1 MIEPMTPQPSAQF
14 IDDVKVALE
23 HLYDFAFL
31 QKLELAQRLNQAQ
44 LADSHKQSGQTLG
57 HHLRR
62 ELIEAIEA
70 LSPEPG
76 AAAHTPDMRQ
86 YHLLQLHYVEGLTV
100 QEVGQRLGLSTRQT
114 HRSLRKA
121 EESVATVLW
130 ARMPST
136 AAAVPPT
143 DLSAA
148 QLSSV
153 QAEFAQLETSL
164 QPTDL
169 GQLLHEAQKAVAP
182 LAQARGVTFQRQEPW
197 PRLVVS
203 VDTAVSRQLLVSV
216 LSRLIQATQQQTI
229 TLHAAPGDEMARLT
243 LAFPAVQPLALNFVD
258 DQVIAPLAERLGWLI
273 EVGDGVEDGRYQ
285 LQLQIPLHGPVV
297 LVVDDNQGLVE
308 LLERYLTGHNC
319 RVIAA
324 NSGKEGLE
332 VLSRTTPDAII
343 LDAMM
348 PDVSGWDVLQTIR
361 TRVETADTPVIIC
374 SVFNDPELAYALG
387 ASHFISK
394 PVSRDQILTALRQLK
409 VV

>member
-1 MIEPMTPQPSAQF
+1 MTPQPSAQF
-14 IDDVKVALE
+14 IDDVKIALE

-44 LADSHKQSGQTLG
+44 LADSHKQAGQTLG

-130 ARMPST
+130 ARMPSA

-182 LAQARGVTFQRQEPW
+182 LAQARGVMFQRQEPW

-229 TLHAAPGDEMARLT
+229 TLHGALGEEMARLT
-243 LAFPAVQPLALNFVD
+243 LAFPAAQPLALNFAD

-273 EVGDGVEDGRYQ
+273 KVGDGVEDGRYQ

-324 NSGKEGLE
+324 NSGREGLE
-332 VLSRTTPDAII
+332 VLNRTTPDAII

>member
-1 MIEPMTPQPSAQF
+1 MSEMHTPQPSQEF
-14 IDDVKVALE
+14 VEGVKQALE

-31 QKLELAQRLNQAQ
+31 QKLTLAQQ
-44 LADSHKQSGQTLG
+44 LANSKKRASQTLG
-57 HHLRR
+57 HSLRR

-86 YHLLQLHYVEGLTV
+86 YNLLQLHYVEGLTV

-121 EESVATVLW
+121 EESVATILW
-130 ARMPST
+130 VRLQPGET
-136 AAAVPPT
+136 AET
-143 DLSAA
+143 SAA

-153 QAEFAQLETSL
+153 QAEIAQLETTL

-169 GQLLHEAQKAVAP
+169 VLLLSEAQKAVAP
-182 LAQARGVTFQRQEPW
+182 LAQTRDVTFHLDEQLSRP
-197 PRLVVS
+197 VVS
-203 VDTAVSRQLLVSV
+203 VDTAVSRQLLVSI
-216 LSRLIQATQQQTI
+216 LSRLVQATQQQTI
-229 TLHAAPGDEMARLT
+229 LIGCTLAEEMALLSFTFPTSAPLT
-243 LAFPAVQPLALNFVD
+243 HDFAAD
-258 DQVIAPLAERLGWLI
+258 TVIAPLAQRLGWQMATI
-273 EVGDGVEDGRYQ
+273 TQTNDVYD
-285 LQLQIPLHGPVV
+285 LQVSIPLHGPLV

-324 NSGKEGLE
+324 NSGQEGLQLLE
-332 VLSRTTPDAII
+332 QATPDAII

-348 PDVSGWDVLQTIR
+348 PGLSGWDVLQTIR
-361 TRVETADTPVIIC
+361 TRVETAGTPVIIC

-394 PVSRDQILTALRQLK
+394 PVSRDQILSALRQLN

>member
-1 MIEPMTPQPSAQF
+1 MTPQPSDQF

-31 QKLELAQRLNQAQ
+31 QKLTLAQQ
-44 LADSHKQSGQTLG
+44 LADSNKRPSQTLG

-86 YHLLQLHYVEGLTV
+86 YNLLQLHYVEGLTV

-121 EESVATVLW
+121 EESIATILW
-130 ARMPST
+130 ARVQSVAT
-136 AAAVPPT
+136 AVSEE

-153 QAEFAQLETSL
+153 QAEFAQLETTL

-169 GQLLHEAQKAVAP
+169 GQLLQEAQKAVAP
-182 LAQARGVTFQRQEPW
+182 LAQTRGVTFQREEPW

-229 TLHAAPGDEMARLT
+229 TIQGALGEEMARLT
-243 LAFPAVQPLALNFVD
+243 LTFPVSQPLALNFVD
-258 DQVIAPLAERLGWLI
+258 DEVIAPLAEKLGWLI
-273 EVGDGVEDGRYQ
+273 EVAEGNGRYQ

-324 NSGKEGLE
+324 NSGQEGLE
-332 VLSRTTPDAII
+332 VLNRTTPDAII

-361 TRVETADTPVIIC
+361 TRVETAVTPVIIC

-394 PVSRDQILTALRQLK
+394 PVSRDQILTALRQLN

>member
-1 MIEPMTPQPSAQF
+1 MTDAITPEPAPDFVDA
-14 IDDVKVALE
+14 VKLALE

-31 QKLELAQRLNQAQ
+31 HKLVLAQQLPLAQ
-44 LADSHKQSGQTLG
+44 QLTDSKKRPGQTLG

-86 YHLLQLHYVEGLTV
+86 YNLLQLHYVEGLTV

-114 HRSLRKA
+114 HRLLRKA
-121 EESVATVLW
+121 EESVATILW
-130 ARMPST
+130 ARVQ
-136 AAAVPPT
+136 AAADSPD

-153 QAEFAQLETSL
+153 QVEIAQLETTL

-169 GQLLHEAQKAVAP
+169 VQLLLEAQKAVAP
-182 LAQARGVTFQRQEPW
+182 LAQTRSVAFAVDQSL
-197 PRLVVS
+197 PRMVVS
-203 VDTAVSRQLLVSV
+203 VDTAVSRQLLVSM
-216 LSRLIQATQQQTI
+216 LSRLVQATQRQTI
-229 TLHAAPGDEMARLT
+229 TIHGSLGDEMAL
-243 LAFPAVQPLALNFVD
+243 LSLSFPTAKPLAHDFAA
-258 DQVIAPLAERLGWLI
+258 DQVIAPLAERLGWQIL
-273 EVGDGVEDGRYQ
+273 VPNHADGRYQ
-285 LQLQIPLHGPVV
+285 LQVKIPLYGPVV

-319 RVIAA
+319 RVIPA
-324 NSGKEGLE
+324 NSGEEGLE
-332 VLSRTTPDAII
+332 VLNRTTPDAII

-361 TRVETADTPVIIC
+361 TRPETAETPVIIC

-394 PVSRDQILTALRQLK
+394 PVSRDQILTALRQLN

>member
-1 MIEPMTPQPSAQF
+1 MSETVIPEPAPEFVDS
-14 IDDVKVALE
+14 VKLALE

-31 QKLELAQRLNQAQ
+31 QKLPLAQRLSAAQ
-44 LADSHKQSGQTLG
+44 QGNSKKRPSQTLG

-86 YHLLQLHYVEGLTV
+86 YNLLQLHYVEGLTV

-121 EESVATVLW
+121 EESVATILW
-130 ARMPST
+130 AQVQSAT
-136 AAAVPPT
+136 AAQD

-153 QAEFAQLETSL
+153 QAEFAQLETTL

-169 GQLLHEAQKAVAP
+169 VQLLREAQKAVAP
-182 LAQARGVTFQRQEPW
+182 LAQSREVTFELVEPV
-197 PRLVVS
+197 PRMVVS
-203 VDTAVSRQLLVSV
+203 VDTAVSRQLLVSI

-229 TLHAAPGDEMARLT
+229 TIYGLLGEEMAL
-243 LAFPAVQPLALNFVD
+243 LSLSFPATEPLAHDFAS
-258 DQVIAPLAERLGWLI
+258 DQVIAPLAERLGWQM
-273 EVGDGVEDGRYQ
+273 ETKDEGNGRYQ
-285 LQLQIPLHGPVV
+285 LQVKIPLHGPVV

-324 NSGKEGLE
+324 NSGEEGLE

-348 PDVSGWDVLQTIR
+348 PDVSGWDVLQAIR
-361 TRVETADTPVIIC
+361 TRPETAETPVIIC

-394 PVSRDQILTALRQLK
+394 PVSRDQILTALRQLN
-409 VV
+409 VVV

>member
-14 IDDVKVALE
+14 IDDVKIALE

-114 HRSLRKA
+114 HRSPLRKA

-130 ARMPST
+130 ARMPSA

-164 QPTDL
+164 QATDL

-182 LAQARGVTFQRQEPW
+182 LAQTRGVMFQRQEPW
-197 PRLVVS
+197 PKLVVS

-229 TLHAAPGDEMARLT
+229 TLHAALGEEMARLT
-243 LAFPAVQPLALNFVD
+243 LAFPSSSAVG
-258 DQVIAPLAERLGWLI
+258 AEFCGRP
-273 EVGDGVEDGRYQ
+273 GDCAAGGAV
-285 LQLQIPLHGPVV
+285 
-297 LVVDDNQGLVE
+297 GLV
-308 LLERYLTGHNC
+308 
-319 RVIAA
+319 
-324 NSGKEGLE
+324 
-332 VLSRTTPDAII
+332 D
-343 LDAMM
+343 
-348 PDVSGWDVLQTIR
+348 
-361 TRVETADTPVIIC
+361 
-374 SVFNDPELAYALG
+374 
-387 ASHFISK
+387 
-394 PVSRDQILTALRQLK
+394 
-409 VV
+409 

>member
-1 MIEPMTPQPSAQF
+1 MIEPMTPQPAQSF

-31 QKLELAQRLNQAQ
+31 QKLPLAQRLPDGKNRA
-44 LADSHKQSGQTLG
+44 SQTLG

-86 YHLLQLHYVEGLTV
+86 YNLLQLHYVEGLTV
-100 QEVGQRLGLSTRQT
+100 QEVGQRLGLSTRQA

-121 EESVATVLW
+121 EESVATILW
-130 ARMPST
+130 ARVQSVE
-136 AAAVPPT
+136 AEG

-148 QLSSV
+148 ELSSV
-153 QAEFAQLETSL
+153 QAEIAQLETTL
-164 QPTDL
+164 QPTNL
-169 GQLLHEAQKAVAP
+169 VQLLQEAQKAVAP
-182 LAQARGVTFQRQEPW
+182 LAQARSVTFVLDDPL

-203 VDTAVSRQLLVSV
+203 VDTAVSRQLLVSI
-216 LSRLIQATQQQTI
+216 LSRLIQAARQQHITI
-229 TLHAAPGDEMARLT
+229 HGALSEEVALLT
-243 LAFPAVQPLALNFVD
+243 LTFPTPEPLSRDFASD
-258 DQVIAPLAERLGWLI
+258 AVIAPLAERLGWQI
-273 EVGDGVEDGRYQ
+273 SAVGQIDGRYQ
-285 LQLQIPLHGPVV
+285 LKIKIPLHGPVV

-324 NSGKEGLE
+324 NSGAEGLD
-332 VLSRTTPDAII
+332 LLNQTTPDAII

-361 TRVETADTPVIIC
+361 TRVETAVTPVIVC

>member
-1 MIEPMTPQPSAQF
+1 MIEAMIPQPSSEF

-31 QKLELAQRLNQAQ
+31 QKLPLAQLLSQSQ
-44 LADSHKQSGQTLG
+44 LGDSHKRPGQTLG

-86 YHLLQLHYVEGLTV
+86 YNLLQLHYVEGLIV

-121 EESVATVLW
+121 EESVATILW
-130 ARMPST
+130 ARVQ
-136 AAAVPPT
+136 AAAAEAEDDV
-143 DLSAA
+143 SAA

-153 QAEFAQLETSL
+153 QAEFAQLETTL

-169 GQLLHEAQKAVAP
+169 AQLLEEAQKAVAP
-182 LAQARGVTFQRQEPW
+182 LAQSRNVRFEQSEPW

-216 LSRLIQATQQQTI
+216 LSRLIQATQGQTI
-229 TLHAAPGDEMARLT
+229 ALAGNSGEEMARLT
-243 LAFPAVQPLALNFVD
+243 LSFPTTEPLTQDFASD
-258 DQVIAPLAERLGWLI
+258 AVIAPLAERLGWRMKVTMD
-273 EVGDGVEDGRYQ
+273 EGNGRYQ
-285 LQLQIPLHGPVV
+285 LQIQIPLHGPVV

-324 NSGKEGLE
+324 NSGADGLE
-332 VLSRTTPDAII
+332 LLNRTTPDAII

-361 TRVETADTPVIIC
+361 TRPETAETPVIIC

-394 PVSRDQILTALRQLK
+394 PVSRDQILTALRQLQ

>member
-1 MIEPMTPQPSAQF
+1 MIELMIPQPSAQF

-31 QKLELAQRLNQAQ
+31 QKLDLALQ
-44 LADSHKQSGQTLG
+44 LAESNKRPSQTVG

-76 AAAHTPDMRQ
+76 VAAHTPDMRQ
-86 YHLLQLHYVEGLTV
+86 YNLLQLHYVEGLTV

-121 EESVATVLW
+121 EASVATILW
-130 ARMPST
+130 AKVQSLAT
-136 AAAVPPT
+136 AVPPN

-153 QAEFAQLETSL
+153 QAEFAQLETTL

-169 GQLLHEAQKAVAP
+169 GQLLQEAQKAVAP
-182 LAQARGVTFQRQEPW
+182 LAQARAVAFQREAPW

-203 VDTAVSRQLLVSV
+203 VDTAVSRQLLVSL

-229 TLHAAPGDEMARLT
+229 TIQGTLGEEMAQLT
-243 LAFPAVQPLALNFVD
+243 LWLPAPQPLALNFVAD
-258 DQVIAPLAERLGWLI
+258 KVIAPLAERLGWLI
-273 EVGDGVEDGRYQ
+273 EVGEGENGRYQ
-285 LQLQIPLHGPVV
+285 LQLQIPLHGPIV

-332 VLSRTTPDAII
+332 ILSRTTPDAII

-361 TRVETADTPVIIC
+361 TRVETAVTPVIIC

>member
-1 MIEPMTPQPSAQF
+1 MIEPMTPQPSTQF
-14 IDDVKVALE
+14 IDDVKIALE

-31 QKLELAQRLNQAQ
+31 QKLELAQRLNQAH

-121 EESVATVLW
+121 EESVATILW
-130 ARMPST
+130 ARVPSA
-136 AAAVPPT
+136 AAAVSPT

-153 QAEFAQLETSL
+153 QAEFAQLETTL
-164 QPTDL
+164 QPIDL

-182 LAQARGVTFQRQEPW
+182 LAQTRAVTFQRQEPW

-229 TLHAAPGDEMARLT
+229 TLHGALGDEMARLT
-243 LAFPAVQPLALNFVD
+243 LAFPAVQPLALNFAD

-273 EVGDGVEDGRYQ
+273 EAGEGNGRYQ

-324 NSGKEGLE
+324 NSGKEGLA
-332 VLSRTTPDAII
+332 VLNRTTPDAII

-348 PDVSGWDVLQTIR
+348 PDMSGWDVLQTIR
-361 TRVETADTPVIIC
+361 TRPETAETAVIIC

-394 PVSRDQILTALRQLK
+394 PVSRDQILTALRQLN

>member
-1 MIEPMTPQPSAQF
+1 MIETMTPQPPDQF
-14 IDDVKVALE
+14 VEDVKVALE

-31 QKLELAQRLNQAQ
+31 QNLALAQQ
-44 LADSHKQSGQTLG
+44 LASSKKRPSQTLG

-76 AAAHTPDMRQ
+76 AAAHAPDMRQ
-86 YHLLQLHYVEGLTV
+86 YNLLQLHYVEGLTV
-100 QEVGQRLGLSTRQT
+100 QDVGQRLGLSTRQT

-121 EESVATVLW
+121 EASVATILW
-130 ARMPST
+130 TRVQSAT
-136 AAAVPPT
+136 AVSQSPE
-143 DLSAA
+143 SAA

-153 QAEFAQLETSL
+153 QAEFAQLETTL

-169 GQLLHEAQKAVAP
+169 GQLLQEAQKAVAP
-182 LAQARGVTFQRQEPW
+182 LAQAREVTFQREEPW

-203 VDTAVSRQLLVSV
+203 VDTAVSRQLLLSV
-216 LSRLIQATQQQTI
+216 LSRLIQTTREQIITI
-229 TLHAAPGDEMARLT
+229 RGTLGEEMAQLS
-243 LAFPAVQPLALNFVD
+243 LSFPTAEPLAHNFASD
-258 DQVIAPLAERLGWLI
+258 SVIAPLAEKLGWKM
-273 EVGDGVEDGRYQ
+273 VVEGGNGRYQ
-285 LQLQIPLHGPVV
+285 LQIQIPLHGPVV

-324 NSGKEGLE
+324 NSGEEGLA
-332 VLSRTTPDAII
+332 VLNRTTPDAII

-361 TRVETADTPVIIC
+361 TRVETAETPVILC

>member
-1 MIEPMTPQPSAQF
+1 MIELMMPQPSAEF

-31 QKLELAQRLNQAQ
+31 QKLELAQLLSQAQ
-44 LADSHKQSGQTLG
+44 HADGSKRPSQTLG
-57 HHLRR
+57 HLLRR

-76 AAAHTPDMRQ
+76 AAAHTPDTRQ

-121 EESVATVLW
+121 EESVATILW
-130 ARMPST
+130 ARVQSVAT
-136 AAAVPPT
+136 AVPEN

-153 QAEFAQLETSL
+153 QAEFAQLETTL
-164 QPTDL
+164 HPTDL
-169 GQLLHEAQKAVAP
+169 AQLLHEAQKAVAP
-182 LAQARGVTFQRQEPW
+182 LAQTRGVTFQLPEPW

-229 TLHAAPGDEMARLT
+229 TIQGALGEEMAELT
-243 LAFPAVQPLALNFVD
+243 LAFPASQPLALNFAE
-258 DQVIAPLAERLGWLI
+258 DQVIAPLAERLGWEI
-273 EVGDGVEDGRYQ
+273 ATSVVENGRYQ

-332 VLSRTTPDAII
+332 VLNRTTPDAII

-361 TRVETADTPVIIC
+361 TRVETAVTPVIIC

-394 PVSRDQILTALRQLK
+394 PVSRDQILTALRQLN

>member
-1 MIEPMTPQPSAQF
+1 MTPQPSDQF

-31 QKLELAQRLNQAQ
+31 QKLTLAQQ
-44 LADSHKQSGQTLG
+44 LADSNKRPSQTLG

-86 YHLLQLHYVEGLTV
+86 YNLLQLHYVEGLTV

-121 EESVATVLW
+121 EESIATILW
-130 ARMPST
+130 ARVQSVAT
-136 AAAVPPT
+136 AVSED

-153 QAEFAQLETSL
+153 QAEFAQLETTL

-169 GQLLHEAQKAVAP
+169 GQLLQEAQKAVAP
-182 LAQARGVTFQRQEPW
+182 LAQTRGVTFQREEPW

-229 TLHAAPGDEMARLT
+229 TIQGALGEEMARLT
-243 LAFPAVQPLALNFVD
+243 LTFPVSQPLALNFVD
-258 DQVIAPLAERLGWLI
+258 DEVIAPLAEKLGWLI
-273 EVGDGVEDGRYQ
+273 EVAEGNGRYQ

-324 NSGKEGLE
+324 NSGQEGLE
-332 VLSRTTPDAII
+332 VLNRTTPDAII

-361 TRVETADTPVIIC
+361 TRVETAVTPVIIC

-394 PVSRDQILTALRQLK
+394 PVSRDQILTALRQLN

>member
-1 MIEPMTPQPSAQF
+1 MIESMTQQPSPQF

-31 QKLELAQRLNQAQ
+31 QKLELAQQ
-44 LADSHKQSGQTLG
+44 LADSKKRPSQTFG

-86 YHLLQLHYVEGLTV
+86 YNLLQLHYVEGLIV

-121 EESVATVLW
+121 EESVATILW
-130 ARMPST
+130 ARVQSAMVKLK
-136 AAAVPPT
+136 A
-143 DLSAA
+143 DQSAA

-153 QAEFAQLETSL
+153 QAEFAQLETTL
-164 QPTDL
+164 QPTNL
-169 GQLLHEAQKAVAP
+169 EQLLQDAQKAVAP
-182 LAQARGVTFQRQEPW
+182 LAQARQVTFTVEPPL
-197 PRLVVS
+197 PRMVVS

-216 LSRLIQATQQQTI
+216 LSRLIQAIQQQSI
-229 TLHAAPGDEMARLT
+229 LVQGAVGDEMALLT
-243 LAFPAVQPLALNFVD
+243 LTFPTVAPVANDFAGD
-258 DQVIAPLAERLGWLI
+258 AVIAPLAKRLGWQMI
-273 EVGDGVEDGRYQ
+273 VSEENKGNGRYQ
-285 LQLQIPLHGPVV
+285 LEIKIPLHGPVV

-324 NSGKEGLE
+324 NSGEEGLA

-361 TRVETADTPVIIC
+361 TRVETAVTPVIIC

-394 PVSRDQILTALRQLK
+394 PVSRDQILTALRQLN

>member
-14 IDDVKVALE
+14 IDDVKIALE

-31 QKLELAQRLNQAQ
+31 QKLALAQL
-44 LADSHKQSGQTLG
+44 LLDSNKRPSQTVG

-121 EESVATVLW
+121 EESVATILW
-130 ARMPST
+130 ARVQSVAT
-136 AAAVPPT
+136 AVPPD

-153 QAEFAQLETSL
+153 QAEFAQLETTL
-164 QPTDL
+164 QPSDL

-182 LAQARGVTFQRQEPW
+182 LAQAREVKFTRAEPW

-229 TLHAAPGDEMARLT
+229 TLQAALGEEMAQLS
-243 LAFPAVQPLALNFVD
+243 LAFPTAEPVPHDFASD
-258 DQVIAPLAERLGWLI
+258 SVIAPLAEKLGWKMAVV
-273 EVGDGVEDGRYQ
+273 VGNGRYQ

-324 NSGKEGLE
+324 NSGQEGLAI
-332 VLSRTTPDAII
+332 LNRTTPDAII

-361 TRVETADTPVIIC
+361 TRPESAETPVILC

>member
-1 MIEPMTPQPSAQF
+1 MTPQPSDQF

-31 QKLELAQRLNQAQ
+31 QKLTLAQQ
-44 LADSHKQSGQTLG
+44 LADSNKRPSQTLG

-86 YHLLQLHYVEGLTV
+86 YNLLQLHYVEGLTV

-121 EESVATVLW
+121 EESIATILW
-130 ARMPST
+130 ARVQSAAT
-136 AAAVPPT
+136 AVSEE

-153 QAEFAQLETSL
+153 QAEFAQLETTL

-169 GQLLHEAQKAVAP
+169 GQLLQEAQKAVAP
-182 LAQARGVTFQRQEPW
+182 LAQTRGVTFQREEPW

-229 TLHAAPGDEMARLT
+229 TIQGALGAEMARLT
-243 LAFPAVQPLALNFVD
+243 LTFPVSQPLALNFVD
-258 DQVIAPLAERLGWLI
+258 DEVIAPLAEKLGWLI
-273 EVGDGVEDGRYQ
+273 EVAEGNGRYQ

-324 NSGKEGLE
+324 NSGQEGLE
-332 VLSRTTPDAII
+332 VLNRTTPDAII

-361 TRVETADTPVIIC
+361 TRVETAVTPVIIC

-394 PVSRDQILTALRQLK
+394 PVSRDQILTALRQLN

>member
-1 MIEPMTPQPSAQF
+1 MIEPMMPQPTDPF
-14 IDDVKVALE
+14 IEDVKVALE

-31 QKLELAQRLNQAQ
+31 QHLQLAQQ
-44 LADSHKQSGQTLG
+44 LASSKKRPSQTLG

-86 YHLLQLHYVEGLTV
+86 YNLLQLHYVEGLTV

-121 EESVATVLW
+121 EASLATILW
-130 ARMPST
+130 ARVQSAT
-136 AAAVPPT
+136 AVSQT
-143 DLSAA
+143 SESAA

-153 QAEFAQLETSL
+153 QAEFAQLATTR

-169 GQLLHEAQKAVAP
+169 GQLLQEAQKAVAP
-182 LAQARGVTFQRQEPW
+182 LALARGVTFRLEEPW

-229 TLHAAPGDEMARLT
+229 AIHAALGEEMARLT
-243 LAFPAVQPLALNFVD
+243 LAFPAFQPLALNFVED
-258 DQVIAPLAERLGWLI
+258 KVIAPLAERLGWVI
-273 EVGDGVEDGRYQ
+273 EAQVGEGNGRYQ

-324 NSGKEGLE
+324 NSGEEGLA

-361 TRVETADTPVIIC
+361 TRVETAVTPVIIC

>member
-1 MIEPMTPQPSAQF
+1 MSDTVIPEPASEF
-14 IDDVKVALE
+14 VDNVKLALE
-23 HLYDFAFL
+23 HLYDFAYL
-31 QKLELAQRLNQAQ
+31 QKLPLAQQ
-44 LADSHKQSGQTLG
+44 LADNNKRPSQTLG

-86 YHLLQLHYVEGLTV
+86 YNLLQLHYVEGLTV
-100 QEVGQRLGLSTRQT
+100 QEVGQRLGLSTRQA

-121 EESVATVLW
+121 EESVATILW
-130 ARMPST
+130 ARVQT
-136 AAAVPPT
+136 AAAT
-143 DLSAA
+143 AEDDLSAA

-153 QAEFAQLETSL
+153 QAEFAQLETTL

-169 GQLLHEAQKAVAP
+169 VQLLQEAQKAVAP
-182 LAQARGVTFQRQEPW
+182 LAQSREVTFALDEPL
-197 PRLVVS
+197 PRMVVS
-203 VDTAVSRQLLVSV
+203 VDTAVSRQLLVSI
-216 LSRLIQATQQQTI
+216 LSRFIQATQQQTI
-229 TLHAAPGDEMARLT
+229 TIRGLLGDEMALLS
-243 LAFPAVQPLALNFVD
+243 LAFPTAEPLAHDFASD
-258 DQVIAPLAERLGWLI
+258 EVIAPLAERLGWQMVAND
-273 EVGDGVEDGRYQ
+273 EGNGRYQ
-285 LQLQIPLHGPVV
+285 LQVKIPLYGPVV

-324 NSGKEGLE
+324 NSGEEGLA

-361 TRVETADTPVIIC
+361 TRPETAGTPVIIC

>member
-1 MIEPMTPQPSAQF
+1 MTPQPSDQF

-31 QKLELAQRLNQAQ
+31 QKLTLAQQ
-44 LADSHKQSGQTLG
+44 LADSNKRPSQTLG

-86 YHLLQLHYVEGLTV
+86 YNLLQLHYVEGLTV

-121 EESVATVLW
+121 EESIATILW
-130 ARMPST
+130 ARVQSAAT
-136 AAAVPPT
+136 AVSEE

-153 QAEFAQLETSL
+153 QAEFAQLETTL

-169 GQLLHEAQKAVAP
+169 GQLLREAQKAVAP
-182 LAQARGVTFQRQEPW
+182 LAQAREVVFHLQEPW

-229 TLHAAPGDEMARLT
+229 TIQGALGEEMARLT
-243 LAFPAVQPLALNFVD
+243 LAFPVSQPLALNFAD
-258 DQVIAPLAERLGWLI
+258 DEVIAPLAEKLGWLI
-273 EVGDGVEDGRYQ
+273 EAAEENGRYQ

-332 VLSRTTPDAII
+332 VLNRTTPDAII

-348 PDVSGWDVLQTIR
+348 PDVSGWDVLQAIR
-361 TRVETADTPVIIC
+361 TRVETAVTPVIIC

-394 PVSRDQILTALRQLK
+394 PVSRDQILTALRQLN

>member
-1 MIEPMTPQPSAQF
+1 MSDPVTREPTPEFVDA
-14 IDDVKVALE
+14 VKLALE
-23 HLYDFAFL
+23 HLYDFTVL
-31 QKLELAQRLNQAQ
+31 QKLPLAQLLSEAQ
-44 LADSHKQSGQTLG
+44 LANSKKRPSQTLG

-70 LSPEPG
+70 LSPAPG

-86 YHLLQLHYVEGLTV
+86 YNLLQLHYVEGLTV

-121 EESVATVLW
+121 EESVATILW
-130 ARMPST
+130 ARVQ
-136 AAAVPPT
+136 AAAANVQD

-153 QAEFAQLETSL
+153 QAEIAQLETTL

-169 GQLLHEAQKAVAP
+169 VQLLREAQKAVAP
-182 LAQARGVTFQRQEPW
+182 LAQSREVTFELVEPLA
-197 PRLVVS
+197 RMVVS
-203 VDTAVSRQLLVSV
+203 VDTAVSRQLLVSI
-216 LSRLIQATQQQTI
+216 LSRLIQATQQQIITI
-229 TLHAAPGDEMARLT
+229 RGSLGEEMAL
-243 LAFPAVQPLALNFVD
+243 LLLSFPTAEPLAHDFAGD
-258 DQVIAPLAERLGWLI
+258 KVIAPLAERLGWQM
-273 EVGDGVEDGRYQ
+273 EVGDEGDGRYQ
-285 LQLQIPLHGPVV
+285 LQVKIPLHGPVV

-324 NSGKEGLE
+324 NSGEEGLE

-361 TRVETADTPVIIC
+361 TRPETAETPVIIC

-394 PVSRDQILTALRQLK
+394 PVSRDQILTALRQLS

>member
-1 MIEPMTPQPSAQF
+1 MIGSMTPQPSDQF

-31 QKLELAQRLNQAQ
+31 QKLALAQL
-44 LADSHKQSGQTLG
+44 LLDSHKRTGQTVG

-62 ELIEAIEA
+62 ELIEAVEA

-121 EESVATVLW
+121 EESVATILW
-130 ARMPST
+130 ARVQ
-136 AAAVPPT
+136 AAATAVPE
-143 DLSAA
+143 DDRSAA

-153 QAEFAQLETSL
+153 QAEFAQLETTL

-169 GQLLHEAQKAVAP
+169 GQLVQEAQKAVAP
-182 LAQARGVTFQRQEPW
+182 LAQARAVIFQLAEPW
-197 PRLVVS
+197 PRMVVS

-216 LSRLIQATQQQTI
+216 LSRLIQATQAQTI
-229 TLHAAPGDEMARLT
+229 TIQGALGEEMARLT
-243 LAFPAVQPLALNFVD
+243 LAFPAPQPLALNFVAD
-258 DQVIAPLAERLGWLI
+258 KVIAPLAERLGWVI
-273 EVGDGVEDGRYQ
+273 EVGAGGNGRYQ

-324 NSGKEGLE
+324 NSGQEGLD
-332 VLSRTTPDAII
+332 VLNRTTPDAII

-361 TRVETADTPVIIC
+361 TRVETAVTPVIIC

>member
-1 MIEPMTPQPSAQF
+1 MTPQPSDQF

-31 QKLELAQRLNQAQ
+31 QKLTLAQQ
-44 LADSHKQSGQTLG
+44 LADSNKRPSQTLG

-86 YHLLQLHYVEGLTV
+86 YNLLQLHYVEGLTV

-121 EESVATVLW
+121 EESIATILW
-130 ARMPST
+130 ARVQSVAT
-136 AAAVPPT
+136 AVSEE

-153 QAEFAQLETSL
+153 QAEFAQLETTL

-169 GQLLHEAQKAVAP
+169 GQLLQEAQKAVAP
-182 LAQARGVTFQRQEPW
+182 LAQTRGVTFQREEPW

-229 TLHAAPGDEMARLT
+229 TIQGALGAEMARLT
-243 LAFPAVQPLALNFVD
+243 LTFPVSQPLALNFVD
-258 DQVIAPLAERLGWLI
+258 DEVIAPLAEKLGWLI
-273 EVGDGVEDGRYQ
+273 EVAEGNGRYQ

-324 NSGKEGLE
+324 NSGQEGLE
-332 VLSRTTPDAII
+332 VLNRTTPDAII

-361 TRVETADTPVIIC
+361 TRVETAETPVVIC

-394 PVSRDQILTALRQLK
+394 PVSRDQILTALRQLN

>member
-1 MIEPMTPQPSAQF
+1 MIEPMTQQPSPQF

-31 QKLELAQRLNQAQ
+31 QKLALAQQ
-44 LADSHKQSGQTLG
+44 LADSKKRPSQTLG

-86 YHLLQLHYVEGLTV
+86 YNLLQLHYVEGLTV

-121 EESVATVLW
+121 EASVATILW
-130 ARMPST
+130 ARVQSASARPQ
-136 AAAVPPT
+136 A
-143 DLSAA
+143 DQSAA

-153 QAEFAQLETSL
+153 QAEFAQLETTL

-169 GQLLHEAQKAVAP
+169 GQLLQEAQKAVSP
-182 LAQARGVTFQRQEPW
+182 LAQARGVSFQLQEPW

-203 VDTAVSRQLLVSV
+203 VDTAVSRQLLLSV

-229 TLHAAPGDEMARLT
+229 TIQGALGEEMAQLT
-243 LAFPAVQPLALNFVD
+243 LSFPAQEPLAHDFGSD
-258 DQVIAPLAERLGWLI
+258 SVIAPLAEKLGWKMA
-273 EVGDGVEDGRYQ
+273 VGAVGNGRYQ
-285 LQLQIPLHGPVV
+285 LQIQIPLHGPVV

-319 RVIAA
+319 RVIPA

-332 VLSRTTPDAII
+332 LLNRTTPDAII

-361 TRVETADTPVIIC
+361 TRVETAETPVIIC

-394 PVSRDQILTALRQLK
+394 PVSRDQILSALRQLK

>member
-1 MIEPMTPQPSAQF
+1 MSEPYSNQPSQEFLDA
-14 IDDVKVALE
+14 VKLALE

-31 QKLELAQRLNQAQ
+31 QKLALAQQLPLAQ
-44 LADSHKQSGQTLG
+44 QVADSKKASQTLG
-57 HHLRR
+57 HLLRR

-70 LSPEPG
+70 LSPEMG
-76 AAAHTPDMRQ
+76 AAAHMPDMRQ
-86 YHLLQLHYVEGLTV
+86 YNLLQLHYVEGLTV

-130 ARMPST
+130 TRVQPAKG
-136 AAAVPPT
+136 AE
-143 DLSAA
+143 SAA

-153 QAEFAQLETSL
+153 QAEIAQLETTMK
-164 QPTDL
+164 PTDL
-169 GQLLHEAQKAVAP
+169 ALLLQEAQNGVAP
-182 LAQARGVTFQRQEPW
+182 LAQARGVTVQLAEELL
-197 PRLVVS
+197 PRMVVS
-203 VDTAVSRQLLVSV
+203 VDTAVSRQLLVSM
-216 LSRLIQATQQQTI
+216 LSRLIQATRQQTI
-229 TLHAAPGDEMARLT
+229 TIHGSLDGEMAL
-243 LAFPAVQPLALNFVD
+243 LNFSFPTAEPLTHD
-258 DQVIAPLAERLGWLI
+258 FAADTVIAPLAQRLGWQI
-273 EVGDGVEDGRYQ
+273 GVTAQSSARYE
-285 LQLQIPLHGPVV
+285 LQVKIPLHGPVV

-324 NSGKEGLE
+324 NSGQEGLA
-332 VLSRTTPDAII
+332 LLAQTTPDAII

-361 TRVETADTPVIIC
+361 NRVETAVTPVIIC

>member
-1 MIEPMTPQPSAQF
+1 MTLQPSAQF
-14 IDDVKVALE
+14 IDDVKIALE

-31 QKLELAQRLNQAQ
+31 QKLALAQLLVDSNQRP
-44 LADSHKQSGQTLG
+44 SQTLG

-70 LSPEPG
+70 LSPAPG

-121 EESVATVLW
+121 EASVATILW
-130 ARMPST
+130 ARVQS
-136 AAAVPPT
+136 AATAVPDD

-153 QAEFAQLETSL
+153 QAEFAQLDTTL
-164 QPTDL
+164 HPTDL
-169 GQLLHEAQKAVAP
+169 AQLLQEAQKAVAP
-182 LAQARGVTFQRQEPW
+182 LAQAREVVFQLQEPW
-197 PRLVVS
+197 PHLVVS

-229 TLHAAPGDEMARLT
+229 TLHGALGDEMARLT
-243 LAFPAVQPLALNFVD
+243 LTFPTPQPPLLHFAD
-258 DQVIAPLAERLGWLI
+258 DKVIAPLAGRLGWEI
-273 EVGDGVEDGRYQ
+273 AASDDENGRSQ

-324 NSGKEGLE
+324 NSGQEGLA

-361 TRVETADTPVIIC
+361 TRVETAETPVIIC

-394 PVSRDQILTALRQLK
+394 PVSRDQILTALRQLN

>member
-1 MIEPMTPQPSAQF
+1 MIEPMTPQPPQQF

-31 QKLELAQRLNQAQ
+31 QNLSLAQRLAVSNRRP
-44 LADSHKQSGQTLG
+44 SQTLG

-86 YHLLQLHYVEGLTV
+86 YNLLQLHYVEGLTV

-121 EESVATVLW
+121 EASVATILW
-130 ARMPST
+130 ARVQSMMAET
-136 AAAVPPT
+136 RDAQ
-143 DLSAA
+143 SAA

-153 QAEFAQLETSL
+153 QAEFAQLETTL

-169 GQLLHEAQKAVAP
+169 GQLLQEAQKAVAP
-182 LAQARGVTFQRQEPW
+182 LAQARDVAFQLEEPW
-197 PRLVVS
+197 PRLMVS

-229 TLHAAPGDEMARLT
+229 TIQGALGETMAE
-243 LAFPAVQPLALNFVD
+243 LALSFPAAVPLPHDFATD
-258 DQVIAPLAERLGWLI
+258 AVIAPLAERLGWRML
-273 EVGDGVEDGRYQ
+273 VGDNEGEYGRYR
-285 LQLQIPLHGPVV
+285 LQIQIPLHGPVV

-324 NSGKEGLE
+324 NSGAEGLE
-332 VLSRTTPDAII
+332 LINRTTPDAII

-361 TRVETADTPVIIC
+361 TRVETAETPVIIC

-394 PVSRDQILTALRQLK
+394 PVSRDQILTALRQLH

>member
-1 MIEPMTPQPSAQF
+1 MTPQPSDQF

-31 QKLELAQRLNQAQ
+31 QKLTLAQQ
-44 LADSHKQSGQTLG
+44 LADSNKRPSQTLG

-86 YHLLQLHYVEGLTV
+86 YNLLQLHYVEGLTV

-121 EESVATVLW
+121 EESIATILW
-130 ARMPST
+130 ARVQSVAT
-136 AAAVPPT
+136 AVSED

-153 QAEFAQLETSL
+153 QAEFAQLETTL

-169 GQLLHEAQKAVAP
+169 GQLLQEAQKAVAP
-182 LAQARGVTFQRQEPW
+182 LAQTRGVTFQREEPW

-229 TLHAAPGDEMARLT
+229 TIQGALGEEMARLT
-243 LAFPAVQPLALNFVD
+243 LTFPVSQPLALNFVD
-258 DQVIAPLAERLGWLI
+258 DEVIAPLAEKLGWLI
-273 EVGDGVEDGRYQ
+273 EVAEGNGRYQ

-324 NSGKEGLE
+324 NSGQEGLE
-332 VLSRTTPDAII
+332 VLDRTTPDAII

-361 TRVETADTPVIIC
+361 TRVETAVTPVIIC

-394 PVSRDQILTALRQLK
+394 PVSRDQILTALRQLN